1 MGARLVATTPARDAV
16 FQLGG
21 EPWYGYWYGV
31 IPQVVEGESYLGLNQ
46 WRGLRGALFHEIC
59 TVVNPRCVVAC
70 RDLWHTHIPLGTGT
84 GKAGQN
90 VEFPPIQSWFMQ
102 DLHGSRLT

>member
-1 MGARLVATTPARDAV
+1 VGARLLASTPARDAV

-46 WRGLRGALFHEIC
+46 WQGFRGALFHEIC
-59 TVVNPRCVVAC
+59 TVVNPRSVVAC

-84 GKAGQN
+84 AKVGQN
-90 VEFPPIQSWFMQ
+90 VEFPPIHSWFMQ